1 VKEQKRGRKIAMTP
15 EELDEYLAG
24 ARTCTA
30 ATIGPDG
37 SPHATALWFVWDGSN
52 MWLYSITRAQR
63 WADLMRDPRI
73 ALLVEAGEDYFE
85 LRGAE
90 IRGRV
95 EPVGPVPRTS
105 PSAESADPAPPEGA
119 TDVDAVLAGPE
130 RLWAAKY
137 QGGEGQDQPTMV
149 HDGAHAWLRVVP
161 EKISSWDF
169 RKIGSL

>member
-1 VKEQKRGRKIAMTP
+1 MKEQKRGRKIAMTP
-15 EELDEYLAG
+15 EELDAHLGGE
-24 ARTCTA
+24 RTCTA
-30 ATIGPDG
+30 ASIGPDG
-37 SPHATALWFVWDGSN
+37 SPHATALWFVWDGTN

-73 ALLVEAGEDYFE
+73 ALLVEAGDDYFD
-85 LRGAE
+85 LRGVE

-95 EPVGPVPRTS
+95 EVVGPVPRTG
-105 PSAESADPAPPEGA
+105 EAPDDA
-119 TDVDAVLAGPE
+119 DAVLAEPE

-137 QGGEGQDQPTMV
+137 QGGADADRPAMT

-161 EKISSWDF
+161 DKVSSWDF

>member
-1 VKEQKRGRKIAMTP
+1 MKEQKRGRRIAMTP
-15 EELDEYLAG
+15 EELDEYLG
-24 ARTCTA
+24 GERTCTA

-73 ALLVEAGEDYFE
+73 ALLVEAGDDYFE

-95 EPVGPVPRTS
+95 EPVGPVPRTGD
-105 PSAESADPAPPEGA
+105 PDGADPE
-119 TDVDAVLAGPE
+119 VEAVLAGPE
-130 RLWAAKY
+130 ALWAAKY
-137 QGGEGQDQPTMV
+137 QGGADSMI

-169 RKIGSL
+169 RKVGSL

>member
-1 VKEQKRGRKIAMTP
+1 MKEQKRGRKIAMTP
-15 EELDEYLAG
+15 SELDSYLG
-24 ARTCTA
+24 GERTCTA

-37 SPHATALWFVWDGSN
+37 GPHATALWFVWDGSAI
-52 MWLYSITRAQR
+52 WLYSITRAQR

-73 ALLVEAGEDYFE
+73 ALLVEAGDDYFE

-95 EPVGPVPRTS
+95 EPVGPVPRTG
-105 PSAESADPAPPEGA
+105 AVGDPEGA
-119 TDVDAVLAGPE
+119 EADVDADVEELLAGPE

-137 QGGEGQDQPTMV
+137 QGGTAAMI

-161 EKISSWDF
+161 EKVSSWDF

>member
-1 VKEQKRGRKIAMTP
+1 MKEQKRGRKIAMTP
-15 EELDEYLAG
+15 EELDGYLG
-24 ARTCTA
+24 GERTCTA

-73 ALLVEAGEDYFE
+73 ALLVEAGDDYFD
-85 LRGAE
+85 LRGVE

-95 EPVGPVPRTS
+95 EPVGPVPRVGEE
-105 PSAESADPAPPEGA
+105 PHEA
-119 TDVDAVLAGPE
+119 DAVLAGPE
-130 RLWAAKY
+130 ALWAAKY
-137 QGGEGQDQPTMV
+137 QGGAAQMI

>member
-1 VKEQKRGRKIAMTP
+1 VKEQKRGRKIAMTAT
-15 EELDEYLAG
+15 ELDEHLG
-24 ARTCTA
+24 GRRTCTA
-30 ATIGPDG
+30 ASIGADG
-37 SPHATALWFVWDGSN
+37 SPHATALWFVWDGTN
-52 MWLYSITRAQR
+52 VWLYSIIRAQR

-73 ALLVEAGEDYFE
+73 ALLVEAGDDYFE

-95 EPVGPVPRTS
+95 EPVGPVPRA
-105 PSAESADPAPPEGA
+105 AEPAAP
-119 TDVDAVLAGPE
+119 DVDADVEAVLAGPE

-137 QGGEGQDQPTMV
+137 QGGAETMV

>member
-1 VKEQKRGRKIAMTP
+1 MKEQKRGRKIAMTP
-15 EELDEYLAG
+15 SELDSYLG
-24 ARTCTA
+24 GERTCTA

-37 SPHATALWFVWDGSN
+37 SPHATALWFVWDGTAI
-52 MWLYSITRAQR
+52 WLYSITRAQR

-73 ALLVEAGEDYFE
+73 ALLVEAGDDYFE

-95 EPVGPVPRTS
+95 EPVGPVPRTGD
-105 PSAESADPAPPEGA
+105 ADAADPAVEE
-119 TDVDAVLAGPE
+119 VLAAPE

-137 QGGEGQDQPTMV
+137 QGGAGRDEGAMV

-161 EKISSWDF
+161 EKVSSWDF

>member
-1 VKEQKRGRKIAMTP
+1 MKEQKRGRRSAMTP
-15 EELDEYLAG
+15 EERDAYLG
-24 ARTCTA
+24 GQRTCTA

-37 SPHATALWFVWDGSN
+37 SPHATALWFVWDGTN

-95 EPVGPVPRTS
+95 EPVGPVPRTGG
-105 PSAESADPAPPEGA
+105 PDEAAP
-119 TDVDAVLAGPE
+119 DVAAVLARPE
-130 RLWAAKY
+130 ALWAAKY
-137 QGGEGQDQPTMV
+137 QGGGGADGAAMV

-169 RKIGSL
+169 RKIGSA

>member
-1 VKEQKRGRKIAMTP
+1 MREQKRGRKIAMTP
-15 EELDEYLAG
+15 GELDGYLG
-24 ARTCTA
+24 GERTCTA

-37 SPHATALWFVWDGSN
+37 SPHATALWFVWDGSAI
-52 MWLYSITRAQR
+52 WLYSITRAQR

-73 ALLVEAGEDYFE
+73 ALLVEAGNDYFE

-95 EPVGPVPRTS
+95 ECVGPVPRTGEADAAD
-105 PSAESADPAPPEGA
+105 AE
-119 TDVDAVLAGPE
+119 LAGPE

-137 QGGEGQDQPTMV
+137 QGGAASMV